1 MAPIPAIYCAGALQ
15 NILTVNPV
23 SSPLDGFIV
32 NQFETGGG
40 LFPYNTRQQEGNFRL
55 DHIFS
60 STDQAFLRYSAANL
74 QEQDPDLQA
83 LTAYSRG
90 TSELEW
96 DSTAQGSWFHSF
108 SASTQNEARIQWDIN
123 RFNVTANDPGGPGL
137 DVQGYGDFGRGIFLP
152 SYSILHREEFADNL
166 VFVRG
171 SHSLKAGFSEL
182 LRADN
187 STSDTFFAGRFEFLD
202 LPGDPVSPCLGVP
215 VACGL
220 SPSTPSAS
228 LSSLQAFGLG
238 LPAFYEQGFGNPR
251 YTLFRPLTAFYVQD
265 SWKLRPNFTFNY
277 GVRYELDSQAGVI
290 ATNKH
295 DFAPRVSFA
304 WDPFND
310 HKTAVRAGYGM
321 FYSPIYAQ
329 IANVVSTLG
338 NNHGNRPIANTL
350 VSILGVP
357 GNSSLNSALI
367 FQTLFAEG
375 KIACGSPPAGSNAC
389 ISPGDLAQF
398 GLNITNSGALPPGTV
413 LFSAAPNYRNPYSQ
427 QGSFQIEHEISRGFS
442 ISASYIWVHTTIR
455 LPWAI
460 DSICCPVLPT
470 VTGLGAN
477 GLPTNGQ
484 PFQDW
489 GAPVCQAIPPAPNP
503 CFADP
508 TRTILQNNVYTSEAS
523 AIYNG
528 GILEVETLL

>member
-1 MAPIPAIYCAGALQ
+1 MASACQTNGATQAL
-15 NILTVNPV
+15 NP
-23 SSPLDGFIV
+23 FIIG
-32 NQFETGGG
+32 QFENNGG
-40 LFPYNTRQQEGNFRL
+40 LFPFPIRSNEGSVHL
-55 DHIFS
+55 DHRI
-60 STDQAFLRYSAANL
+60 DEENQLAFRYSYSHLN
-74 QEQDPDLQA
+74 EDDPNVQA
-83 LTAYSRG
+83 LTAFWRRRV
-90 TSELEW
+90 TAW
-96 DSTAQGSWFHSF
+96 DSTAQGSWFHNF
-108 SASTQNEARIQWDIN
+108 NPTTQNELRLQWSWSYL
-123 RFNVTANDPGGPGL
+123 NVTTNDPGGPGL

-152 SYSILHREEFADNL
+152 SYSILHREEFADNF

-202 LPGDPVSPCLGVP
+202 LPGGLVSPCLQVP

-338 NNHGNRPIANTL
+338 NNNGNRPIANTL

-427 QGSFQIEHEISRGFS
+427 QGSFQIEREVGRGFS
-442 ISASYIWVHTTIR
+442 ISASYVWVHTIR

-460 DSICCPVLPT
+460 DSNLLPGAPT

-484 PFQDW
+484 PFKDW
-489 GAPVCQAIPPAPNP
+489 GAPVCQAIPPAPAP
-503 CFADP
+503 SLLCGP
-508 TRTILQNNVYTSEAS
+508 HPHHPSEQCL
-523 AIYNG
+523 YFR
-528 GILEVETLL
+528 GICHIQRRHLRSQETLL